1 MPQMQKQ
8 TSKNADK
15 IDQLFWMAGN
25 PDPAA
30 GFSPFFYAEAR
41 IDFSDVRTGFC
52 ETVSLKKALELFY
65 DPDLLWVDDM
75 IRDIDPANI
84 GNIIP
89 PGVCINALPEFV
101 DEQYISKMEAQFIQY
116 LMNRFEAKVY
126 RNSVL
131 NIYSLS
137 GESLNQFTNRC
148 LELLE
153 GLMRQEFESLHE
165 VFNRK
170 LGQIK
175 QKYLGY
181 EDDPRISEIAN
192 EDSMNRKF
200 FSKTSERIAGI
211 FMSAEP
217 SMRPVT
223 GPFRN
228 FQGVQELEDRLLSLE
243 LEAQQVI
250 GKLWDSY
257 VEKAQSVDEYVLHPN
272 LKDIQLVRSCIL
284 WLPNKL

>member
-1 MPQMQKQ
+1 MQKQ

-15 IDQLFWMAGN
+15 IDQLFWTAGN

-30 GFSPFFYAEAR
+30 EFSPFFYAEAR

-75 IRDIDPANI
+75 IRDIDPDNI
-84 GNIIP
+84 GNVIP
-89 PGVCINALPEFV
+89 PGVCINPLPEFV
-101 DEQYISKMEAQFIQY
+101 DEQYISKMEAQLVQY

-153 GLMRQEFESLHE
+153 GIMRQEFESLHD

-170 LGQIK
+170 LRQIK

-181 EDDPRISEIAN
+181 EDDPRESEIAN

-217 SMRPVT
+217 SMRPVA

-228 FQGVQELEDRLLSLE
+228 FQGAQELEDRLLSLE